1 MKQLFRSFLAAKRNR
16 RRLVL
21 QLALRLLRF
30 VRDIEFDEMERF
42 ETLICAF
49 DTDSYTDS
57 QLRFINA
64 EDEWSASEHA
74 LGFLDSAIDDL
85 FFAY

>member
-1 MKQLFRSFLAAKRNR
+1 MKQLFRYFLAAKRNR

-21 QLALRLLRF
+21 QLALSLLRF

-42 ETLICAF
+42 ERIICAF
-49 DTDSYTDS
+49 DNDAYSDS

-74 LGFLDSAIDDL
+74 LGFLDCAIDNL